1 MNLRRTWTVFLLC
14 SAVTLLAAAPGA
26 SAKPGYFVLPG
37 DRAIELELQG
47 SHGYRIS
54 IDKEAGGYV
63 DVFVTKGHDAISYS
77 IRSPQPKG
85 GDLEARFP
93 GIGRVSVRF
102 RPKGPPVESSSQFYP
117 GCRGGETV
125 RQPGLFVGT
134 IRLRGERGY
143 TSVRANRVK
152 GAIKTVAKQVCKRPR
167 ELPEPEMDQAELW
180 APSSPGRRGVGFYA
194 SRLGEPFD
202 LTSFGVQVREYR
214 GEMAIFRTASVTGEE
229 DDLVIGDT
237 RPYPLSATVTPPPPF
252 SGSAEYERTP
262 GGSRTWTGSLA
273 VHLPGLGRVPLTG
286 PRFSPRLCQLSG
298 CHEPWIDG
306 RSLAWTGRIAR

>member
-1 MNLRRTWTVFLLC
+1 MNPRRTWTVLLLC
-14 SAVTLLAAAPGA
+14 GVVALLAGAPGA
-26 SAKPGYFVLPG
+26 SAKPGYFAFPG
-37 DRAIELELQG
+37 ERGIELELQG

-54 IDKEAGGYV
+54 IDKEAGRYV
-63 DVFVTKGHDAISYS
+63 DVFVAKGHDTISYS

-85 GDLEARFP
+85 GGIEARFP

-102 RPKGPPVESSSQFYP
+102 RPKGSPVESSPDLFP

-152 GAIKTVAKQVCKRPR
+152 GAIKTVAKQVCKHPGKSPA
-167 ELPEPEMDQAELW
+167 PEVDRAELW
-180 APSSPGRRGVGFYA
+180 VPSSPGRRGVGFDA
-194 SRLGEPFD
+194 SRVGEPFD
-202 LTSFGVQVREYR
+202 VTSFGVQVGEDRR
-214 GEMAIFRTASVTGEE
+214 GMAIFRTAFVAGEE

-252 SGSAEYERTP
+252 SGSAEYERAP

-298 CHEPWIDG
+298 CREPWIDG
-306 RSLAWTGRIAR
+306 RSLGWTGRIAR